1 MDTLIQIV
9 FVALGVA
16 TLATTVLAI
25 EEWDTLRGHDDRA
38 GGSL

>member
-25 EEWDTLRGHDDRA
+25 EEWGALGGHDDRA